1 MKTAV
6 IVGCEGQDGK
16 LLYELLLEKHYRIVG
31 ISRTCIRPPGVYEA
45 ESIDI
50 RCASEVFDLIRI
62 VRPDEVYY
70 LAAFHHSSDDHPLD
84 LDNVDL
90 FRRSDEIH
98 VLSLVNFLEAIRRY
112 SKDTRLFYAASSR
125 VFGDAVGEFQNE
137 STPLNPRC
145 IYGITKAAG
154 LLICR
159 AYRND
164 YSLFIS
170 AGILYNHESIF
181 RHPKFVSKKIIRGA
195 INIKNKEQD
204 KLVLNDLHAAV
215 DWGYAPDYV
224 EAMYR
229 ILNISSPEDFVIA
242 TGEKHTVFDFV
253 KVVFEYLKLDWN
265 LYVEQNPDSVVNTQS
280 VLIGD
285 ARKLKR
291 LTGWKPT
298 VGFRQMIRTLLVEE
312 GVVFDEGH

>member
-1 MKTAV
+1 MRTAV

-16 LLYELLLEKHYRIVG
+16 LLYELLSGKNYRIVG
-31 ISRTCIRPPGVYEA
+31 IGRTGIRPPGVYEA

-50 RCASEVFDLIRI
+50 RCASEVFDLIRK

-70 LAAFHHSSDDHPLD
+70 LAAFHHSSDDRPLD

-90 FRRSDEIH
+90 FRHSDEIH
-98 VLSLVNFLEAIRRY
+98 VLSLVNFLEAIRRF

-125 VFGDAVGEFQNE
+125 VFGDPVGEFQNE

-164 YSLFIS
+164 YSLFVS
-170 AGILYNHESIF
+170 VGILYNHESIF

-195 INIKNKEQD
+195 MDIKNKGQD

-242 TGEKHTVFDFV
+242 TGEKHTVLDFV

-265 LYVEQNPDSVVNTQS
+265 LYVEQNPDVVVGTKS

-298 VGFRQMIRTLLVEE
+298 VGFHQMIRTLLVEE